1 MATVTRSKKKRPVV
15 KMQGTLSC
23 EVVRRGTGSE
33 HEALVLDCGSKG
45 RLVLSQLGGNP
56 LEVPPDAAQ
65 WLGHVVVAQG
75 YLLESNELRYTKL
88 QPVAK

>member
-1 MATVTRSKKKRPVV
+1 MAATTRTKQKRPVV
-15 KMQGTLSC
+15 KKQGTLLC

-56 LEVPPDAAQ
+56 FEVPPDATQ
-65 WLGHVVVAQG
+65 WLGRVVTVQG
-75 YLLESNELRYTKL
+75 YLLDSELRYIKL
-88 QPVAK
+88 QPLAK

>member
-1 MATVTRSKKKRPVV
+1 MAAPPRSKHKRPVV
-15 KMQGTLSC
+15 KKQGTLLC

-56 LEVPPDAAQ
+56 FELPPDATQ
-65 WLGHVVVAQG
+65 WLGRVVTVQG
-75 YLLESNELRYTKL
+75 YLLDSELRYIKL
-88 QPVAK
+88 QPLGQ